1 MRFFEAV
8 DGNLYPIAKV
18 VKLSPPAGAS
28 KQDMI
33 KSWFDEGQATLE
45 DGLTVGVHYGQIEMI
60 RSETTHFASA
70 ATDTHMLTYRGN
82 DDSVFRDT
90 VVGWAIDGRGEVQ
103 PVLSS
108 GIGYTSPTSAVLMPD
123 GSVSN
128 DCASWPS
135 EDSWRAYAIEAAIET
150 GSAAAANESK

>member
-28 KQDMI
+28 KHDLI
-33 KSWFDEGQATLE
+33 KSWFEEGRATLE
-45 DGLTVGVHYGQIEMI
+45 DGVTVGVHYGQIELI
-60 RSETTHFASA
+60 RSETTHFAPA
-70 ATDTHMLTYRGN
+70 ATDTHMLTYRGK
-82 DDSVFRDT
+82 DDTVFRDT
-90 VVGWAIDGRGEVQ
+90 VLGWTIDARGKVQ
-103 PVLSS
+103 PVLAS

-135 EDSWRAYAIEAAIET
+135 VDSWRAYAIEDAIET
-150 GSAAAANESK
+150 GSAAATDESK

>member
-28 KQDMI
+28 KQNLM

-60 RSETTHFASA
+60 RSETTHLTP
-70 ATDTHMLTYRGN
+70 ATADTHMLTYRSN
-82 DDSVFRDT
+82 DETVFRDT
-90 VVGWAIDGRGEVQ
+90 VLGWAIDGRGEVQ
-103 PVLSS
+103 PVLAS
-108 GIGYTSPTSAVLMPD
+108 GIGYTSLTSAVLMPD

-135 EDSWRAYAIEAAIET
+135 ADSWRAYAIEAAIET
-150 GSAAAANESK
+150 DSAAAANESK